1 MAASSFFIIC
11 LTLSKHDHITGL
23 FSTTDFFAV
32 YKFVHFLFKFQE
44 KFQDGLGIFRIRS
57 FNNRKTFKTP
67 RVVKSNTLLFNNND
81 QLRNCTRIQASN
93 YETYF
98 KEKNA
103 SGGML
108 RELSA

>member
-1 MAASSFFIIC
+1 MTILLGCFLQQI
-11 LTLSKHDHITGL
+11 
-23 FSTTDFFAV
+23 FFAV
-32 YKFVHFLFKFQE
+32 CKFVHFLFKFQE
-44 KFQDGLGIFRIRS
+44 KFQDDLGIFRIRS

-67 RVVKSNTLLFNNND
+67 RVVKSSTLLFNNKD
-81 QLRNCTRIQASN
+81 QLRNCSRIEASN